1 MSCML
6 TRVLAAATIAVSVF
20 LAVLL
25 VAAGS

>member
-1 MSCML
+1 ML